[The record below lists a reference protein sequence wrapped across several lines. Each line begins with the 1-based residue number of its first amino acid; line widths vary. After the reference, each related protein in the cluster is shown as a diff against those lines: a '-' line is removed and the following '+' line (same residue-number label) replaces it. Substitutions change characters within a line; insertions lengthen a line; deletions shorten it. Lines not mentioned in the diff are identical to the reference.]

1 MGQHSLSE
9 FLDALEEF
17 DDGDTCFVVEG
28 RRDVAALKD
37 VGVANVEE
45 VDTNLYLFSE
55 RVAGR
60 YGKAVIL
67 TDLDAEGKRLYGK
80 LRAYLS
86 QHGVK
91 VEDKPR
97 DALWQTE
104 LRQVEGLG
112 RYLSCRRL
120 RQV

>member
-1 MGQHSLSE
+1 MEENLSG
-9 FLDALEEF
+9 FLDALDVA
-17 DDGDTCFVVEG
+17 DDGETCFVVEG
-28 RRDVAALKD
+28 LRDVAALED

-55 RVAGR
+55 RVARR
-60 YGKAVIL
+60 YRKAVIL

-86 QHGVK
+86 QHGVRLD
-91 VEDKPR
+91 DKPR
-97 DALWQTE
+97 DALWRTQ

-112 RYLSCRRL
+112 GYLSRS
-120 RQV
+120 